1 MRKINRRNFLKAA
14 GVLSATVAGSLLAGC
29 GGSDSS
35 AQELPPA
42 ICPPTTS

>member
-14 GVLSATVAGSLLAGC
+14 GVLSAAVAGSLLATAVVRTP
-29 GGSDSS
+29 